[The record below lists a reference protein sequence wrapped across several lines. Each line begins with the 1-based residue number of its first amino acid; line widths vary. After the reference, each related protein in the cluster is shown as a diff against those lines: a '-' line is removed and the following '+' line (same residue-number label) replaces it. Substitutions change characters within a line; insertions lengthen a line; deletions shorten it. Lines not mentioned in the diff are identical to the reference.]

1 MIFAK
6 SAVRVLSYILTFI
19 TVLVILFSF
28 MYMSNFFS
36 DQNREAGKKE
46 IDFLVKS
53 YSAFQFYNRLQSA
66 LEKLRNQAKLDKT

>member
-36 DQNREAGKKE
+36 DQNREEGKKE

-53 YSAFQFYNRLQSA
+53 YSAFQFYNRLQNA

>member
-6 SAVRVLSYILTFI
+6 SAVRLLSYILTFI

-36 DQNREAGKKE
+36 DRNREAGKKE

-53 YSAFQFYNRLQSA
+53 YSAFQFYNRLQNA

>member
-36 DQNREAGKKE
+36 DRNREAGKKE

-53 YSAFQFYNRLQSA
+53 YSAFQFYNRLQNA

>member
-36 DQNREAGKKE
+36 DRNREAGKKE

-53 YSAFQFYNRLQSA
+53 YSAFQFYNRLQNA
-66 LEKLRNQAKLDKT
+66 LEKLRNQAKLEKT

>member
-53 YSAFQFYNRLQSA
+53 YSAFQFYNRLQNA

>member
-6 SAVRVLSYILTFI
+6 SAARVLSYILTFI

-36 DQNREAGKKE
+36 DRNREAGKKE

-53 YSAFQFYNRLQSA
+53 YSAFQFYNRLQNA

>member
-53 YSAFQFYNRLQSA
+53 YSAFQFYNRLQNA
-66 LEKLRNQAKLDKT
+66 LEKLRNQAKLGKI

>member
-36 DQNREAGKKE
+36 DRNREAGKKE

-53 YSAFQFYNRLQSA
+53 YSAFQFYNRLQNA
-66 LEKLRNQAKLDKT
+66 LEKLRNQAKLDKI

>member
-53 YSAFQFYNRLQSA
+53 YSAFQFYNRLQNA
-66 LEKLRNQAKLDKT
+66 LEKLRNQAKLDKI

>member
-53 YSAFQFYNRLQSA
+53 YSAFQFYNRLQNA
-66 LEKLRNQAKLDKT
+66 LEKLRNQVKLDKI

>member
-1 MIFAK
+1 
-6 SAVRVLSYILTFI
+6 
-19 TVLVILFSF
+19 
-28 MYMSNFFS
+28 MSNFFS

-53 YSAFQFYNRLQSA
+53 YSAFQLYNRLQNA